1 MIMNVKSKCTLIV
14 DDILSKIINRVYNA
28 GDRLPPEAELC
39 EMYGASRV
47 TIRESLKKLEMM
59 DVISIEQG
67 RGTFIKHYNLGNF
80 MQPMFNLIDFGS
92 FDIRTIYDARL
103 YIETGSCRLAAQNRS
118 QKDIEELRLLIEQMR
133 SVGRLE
139 PEASD
144 VSLQELDA
152 QFHIRVAKASNN
164 EILKAAVINLE
175 KISMACAERI
185 HKSHAV
191 MSNAIDDH
199 QRIFD
204 AIVAQD
210 PDAAERFI
218 VRHTLAAKEFL
229 S

>member
-1 MIMNVKSKCTLIV
+1 MNAKSKCTMIV
-14 DDILSKIINRVYNA
+14 DDILAKIVNRVYEA
-28 GDRLPPEAELC
+28 GDRLPPENELC
-39 EMYGASRV
+39 EMYGVSRV

-67 RGTFIKHYNLGNF
+67 RGTFVKKYNLGNF

-103 YIETGSCRLAAQNRS
+103 YIETGACRLAAENRT
-118 QKDIEELRLLIEQMR
+118 DADIDELRALIEEMRLIKESGEGKAMI
-133 SVGRLE
+133 
-139 PEASD
+139 P
-144 VSLQELDA
+144 LQEVDTR
-152 QFHIRVAKASNN
+152 FHICVARASGN

-191 MSNAIDDH
+191 MDTAIDEH
-199 QRIFD
+199 KQIYE
-204 AIVAQD
+204 AIVARD
-210 PDAAERFI
+210 PDAAERAI
-218 VRHTLAAKEFL
+218 VNHTLASKAFL